1 MTTLTTEPLA
11 TLIDRL
17 YTQASAATSPALN
30 DVSNEERERL
40 MHSKTEYR
48 ELYGML
54 KDLWLPVSR
63 DTGKLLYML
72 ARSSKL
78 GADFHDHKYL
88 LVGWGDGEYFVA
100 EHPPWSKAVKALVA
114 SDYPAM
120 QVGGRETNPP
130 LGVEARD
137 SIPLAITER
146 GYQQLVAYIDRSIAA
161 GPDGKPIYLGKQA
174 DNPDRFY
181 QATGSYSLFSNCNS
195 WLAGALKAAEM
206 PISGFNLT
214 ASSVFDQAVGISE
227 LQKEHA
233 ASPRPRPQAD

>member
-1 MTTLTTEPLA
+1 MRSVVQQLVILASFVLLTGCAGMPSRADLLAEPAPHTLHLVRYGWHT
-11 TLIDRL
+11 
-17 YTQASAATSPALN
+17 AL
-30 DVSNEERERL
+30 
-40 MHSKTEYR
+40 
-48 ELYGML
+48 
-54 KDLWLPVSR
+54 
-63 DTGKLLYML
+63 LLDGPSML

-100 EHPPWSKAVKALVA
+100 AHPPWSKAVKALVA
-114 SDYPAM
+114 SDYPAL
-120 QVGGRETNPP
+120 QVGGRDTNPP

-161 GPDGKPIYLGKQA
+161 GPDGKPVYLGKQA

-214 ASSVFDQAVGISE
+214 ASSVFDQAVRISA

-233 ASPRPRPQAD
+233 ASPRTRPQAD